1 MQTLIIVVPDEVNLD
16 KLTKEIDFLVRRHAI
31 TINLKHEANK
41 LEKEARVNS
50 LVHFC
55 NTGKFL
61 STDNAT
67 LKDLL

>member
-16 KLTKEIDFLVRRHAI
+16 KLIDFLVRRQEI
-31 TINLKHEANK
+31 TINLKHEADK
-41 LEKEARVNS
+41 LEKEARVSS

-61 STDNAT
+61 STANAT